1 MLIEASAQSN
11 SEVIGS
17 ASLLKSRK
25 GDEISSTLCKYILKN
40 NNVNVNDYITC
51 LGKYRTY
58 VIHVVTPYW
67 GFSMTDYNKYYVYLY
82 YLLRL

>member
-25 GDEISSTLCKYILKN
+25 GDEISSIFICKCILKN

-51 LGKYRTY
+51 LGKYRIY
-58 VIHVVTPYW
+58 INQSLPI
-67 GFSMTDYNKYYVYLY
+67 GAFQ
-82 YLLRL
+82 